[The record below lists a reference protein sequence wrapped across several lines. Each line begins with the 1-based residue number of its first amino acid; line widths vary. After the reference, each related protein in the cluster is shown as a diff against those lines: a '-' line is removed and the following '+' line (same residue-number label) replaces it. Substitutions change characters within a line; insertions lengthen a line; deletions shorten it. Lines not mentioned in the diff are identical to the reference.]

1 MVVLDRKMREA
12 LTDLNVARLQSVAR
26 GQVQYQTLLEAAGHL
41 ALAGKTNFRE
51 VLRVVSD
58 L

>member
-1 MVVLDRKMREA
+1 
-12 LTDLNVARLQSVAR
+12 VARLQSVAR